1 MDDIYIYDAL
11 SDCEKAKICLKKSVD
26 AYQKLNNEKNDPVP
40 RRVYPHYRRTIV
52 HNGSTDFYK
61 ENIKSLSND
70 ILVWDAIVKVS
81 CSNDK

>member
-1 MDDIYIYDAL
+1 MDNIYIYDAL

-26 AYQKLNNEKNDPVP
+26 AYQKLNNEKNDTVLH
-40 RRVYPHYRRTIV
+40 RVNAHSFHTYVNY
-52 HNGSTDFYK
+52 GSTDFYK
-61 ENIKSLSND
+61 ETIKSLSND

>member
-1 MDDIYIYDAL
+1 MDNIYIYDAL

-26 AYQKLNNEKNDPVP
+26 AYQKLNNEKNYPVP
-40 RRVYPHYRRTIV
+40 RRFYPHSRRTIV
-52 HNGSTDFYK
+52 INCSTDFYK